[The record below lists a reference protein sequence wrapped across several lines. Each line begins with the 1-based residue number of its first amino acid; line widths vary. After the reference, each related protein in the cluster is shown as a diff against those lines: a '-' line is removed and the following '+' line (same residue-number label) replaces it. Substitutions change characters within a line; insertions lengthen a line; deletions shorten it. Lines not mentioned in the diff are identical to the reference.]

1 MNLEKNNL
9 TKIFLIGQSGS
20 GKTTLGKKLSTKL
33 KFDFLDTDEFITNEF
48 ALSISEIFN
57 SKGELFF
64 RNEEKKLLIKLK
76 NQINIVVSTGGGLP
90 EINDAFDLM
99 QNNGFVIWIKSSPIE
114 IERRLYNSNRGHRP
128 LLFNNKLSLIE
139 NLETQLEKRYDVYSK
154 ADLIIVNDNINE
166 SETIEMILKELKNM
180 NDLLASIIKST
191 QGDYPIFV
199 GNNFKKDL
207 AKFIK
212 NKYDPK
218 RIFLISDSKVFS
230 SETINLINELENS
243 NIKCESL
250 SIDINETKKNLDTC
264 TYIYDW
270 LLSVGSERN
279 SILISIGGG
288 VTTDLVGFVA
298 SSWLRGLNVIHF
310 PTSLAAMVD
319 ASIGG
324 KTGVNF
330 KHGKNLIGAF
340 KQPLLIAMDTKS
352 LETLKERELNSGWA
366 EAIKHAF
373 LFDQGLLK
381 KFQMQS
387 NDIISKKDPIFTEI
401 IKRSVQIK
409 AEIVSKDE
417 FEKGTDRIKL
427 NFGHTIGHSLEGL
440 TEYGKLLHGE
450 AVSIGMVVATNISKN
465 LNLIS
470 NDIKNEII
478 STLNQYGLP
487 TNLTKGI
494 DIKDL
499 FDNTKNDKKVKNGK
513 INWVLLKDIGSPVI
527 KDDVPDS
534 IVMDSI
540 RETI

>member
-1 MNLEKNNL
+1 
-9 TKIFLIGQSGS
+9 
-20 GKTTLGKKLSTKL
+20 
-33 KFDFLDTDEFITNEF
+33 
-48 ALSISEIFN
+48 
-57 SKGELFF
+57 
-64 RNEEKKLLIKLK
+64 
-76 NQINIVVSTGGGLP
+76 
-90 EINDAFDLM
+90 
-99 QNNGFVIWIKSSPIE
+99 
-114 IERRLYNSNRGHRP
+114 
-128 LLFNNKLSLIE
+128 
-139 NLETQLEKRYDVYSK
+139 
-154 ADLIIVNDNINE
+154 
-166 SETIEMILKELKNM
+166 M

-207 AKFIK
+207 AKYIK
-212 NKYDPK
+212 NNYDPK
-218 RIFLISDSKVFS
+218 RIFLISDSKVFA

-373 LFDQGLLK
+373 LFDKGLLK

-387 NDIISKKDPIFTEI
+387 KDIISKKDPVFTEI

-470 NDIKNEII
+470 NDTKNEII

-487 TNLTKGI
+487 INLTKGI

-499 FDNTKNDKKVKNGK
+499 LDNTKNDKKVKNGK

-540 RETI
+540 QETI

>member
-1 MNLEKNNL
+1 
-9 TKIFLIGQSGS
+9 
-20 GKTTLGKKLSTKL
+20 
-33 KFDFLDTDEFITNEF
+33 
-48 ALSISEIFN
+48 
-57 SKGELFF
+57 
-64 RNEEKKLLIKLK
+64 
-76 NQINIVVSTGGGLP
+76 
-90 EINDAFDLM
+90 
-99 QNNGFVIWIKSSPIE
+99 
-114 IERRLYNSNRGHRP
+114 
-128 LLFNNKLSLIE
+128 
-139 NLETQLEKRYDVYSK
+139 
-154 ADLIIVNDNINE
+154 
-166 SETIEMILKELKNM
+166 M

-212 NKYDPK
+212 NKYAPK
-218 RIFLISDSKVFS
+218 RIFVISDSKVFA
-230 SETINLINELENS
+230 SEAISLINELENS

-250 SIDINETKKNLDTC
+250 SIDINETKKNLNTC
-264 TYIYDW
+264 TSIYDW
-270 LLSVGSERN
+270 LLSAGSERN

-340 KQPLLIAMDTKS
+340 KQPLLIAMDTSS

-373 LFDQGLLK
+373 LFDKELLK

-387 NDIISKKDPIFTEI
+387 RDIISKKDPLFTEI

-417 FEKGTDRIKL
+417 FEKDNDRIKL

-440 TEYGKLLHGE
+440 TKYGKLLHGE
-450 AVSIGMVVATNISKN
+450 AVSIGMVVAANISKN
-465 LNLIS
+465 LKLIS
-470 NDIKNEII
+470 NDIKDEII
-478 STLNQYGLP
+478 STLNRYSLP
-487 TNLTKGI
+487 TNITKGI

-499 FDNTKNDKKVKNGK
+499 FNNTKNDKKVKNGK
-513 INWVLLKDIGSPVI
+513 INWVLLKDIGDPII
-527 KDDVPDS
+527 KDDVPDA

-540 RETI
+540 KESL

>member
-1 MNLEKNNL
+1 
-9 TKIFLIGQSGS
+9 
-20 GKTTLGKKLSTKL
+20 
-33 KFDFLDTDEFITNEF
+33 
-48 ALSISEIFN
+48 
-57 SKGELFF
+57 
-64 RNEEKKLLIKLK
+64 
-76 NQINIVVSTGGGLP
+76 
-90 EINDAFDLM
+90 
-99 QNNGFVIWIKSSPIE
+99 
-114 IERRLYNSNRGHRP
+114 
-128 LLFNNKLSLIE
+128 
-139 NLETQLEKRYDVYSK
+139 
-154 ADLIIVNDNINE
+154 
-166 SETIEMILKELKNM
+166 M

-212 NKYDPK
+212 NKYAPK
-218 RIFLISDSKVFS
+218 RIFVISDSKVFA
-230 SETINLINELENS
+230 SEAISLINELENS
-243 NIKCESL
+243 DIKCESL
-250 SIDINETKKNLDTC
+250 SIDINETKKNLNTC
-264 TYIYDW
+264 TSIYDW
-270 LLSVGSERN
+270 LLSAGSERN

-340 KQPLLIAMDTKS
+340 KQPLLIAMDTSS

-373 LFDQGLLK
+373 LFDKELLK

-387 NDIISKKDPIFTEI
+387 RDIISKKDPVFTEI

-417 FEKGTDRIKL
+417 FEKDNDRIKL

-440 TEYGKLLHGE
+440 TKYGKLLHGE
-450 AVSIGMVVATNISKN
+450 AVSIGMVVAANISKN
-465 LNLIS
+465 LKLIS
-470 NDIKNEII
+470 NDIKDEII
-478 STLNQYGLP
+478 STLNRYSLP
-487 TNLTKGI
+487 TNITKGI

-499 FDNTKNDKKVKNGK
+499 FNNTKNDKKVKNGK
-513 INWVLLKDIGSPVI
+513 INWVLLKDIGNPII

-540 RETI
+540 KESL

>member
-1 MNLEKNNL
+1 M
-9 TKIFLIGQSGS
+9 
-20 GKTTLGKKLSTKL
+20 
-33 KFDFLDTDEFITNEF
+33 F
-48 ALSISEIFN
+48 A
-57 SKGELFF
+57 
-64 RNEEKKLLIKLK
+64 
-76 NQINIVVSTGGGLP
+76 
-90 EINDAFDLM
+90 
-99 QNNGFVIWIKSSPIE
+99 
-114 IERRLYNSNRGHRP
+114 
-128 LLFNNKLSLIE
+128 
-139 NLETQLEKRYDVYSK
+139 
-154 ADLIIVNDNINE
+154 
-166 SETIEMILKELKNM
+166 
-180 NDLLASIIKST
+180 
-191 QGDYPIFV
+191 
-199 GNNFKKDL
+199 
-207 AKFIK
+207 
-212 NKYDPK
+212 
-218 RIFLISDSKVFS
+218 

-250 SIDINETKKNLDTC
+250 SIDINEAKKNLDTC
-264 TYIYDW
+264 AYIYDW
-270 LLSVGSERN
+270 LLSAGSERN

-288 VTTDLVGFVA
+288 VTTDIVGFVA

-352 LETLKERELNSGWA
+352 LVTLKERELNSGWA

-373 LFDQGLLK
+373 LFDQSLLK
-381 KFQMQS
+381 KFQMQCK
-387 NDIISKKDPIFTEI
+387 DIISKRDPVFTGI

-470 NDIKNEII
+470 NDTKNEII

>member
-1 MNLEKNNL
+1 
-9 TKIFLIGQSGS
+9 
-20 GKTTLGKKLSTKL
+20 
-33 KFDFLDTDEFITNEF
+33 
-48 ALSISEIFN
+48 
-57 SKGELFF
+57 
-64 RNEEKKLLIKLK
+64 
-76 NQINIVVSTGGGLP
+76 
-90 EINDAFDLM
+90 
-99 QNNGFVIWIKSSPIE
+99 
-114 IERRLYNSNRGHRP
+114 
-128 LLFNNKLSLIE
+128 
-139 NLETQLEKRYDVYSK
+139 
-154 ADLIIVNDNINE
+154 
-166 SETIEMILKELKNM
+166 M

-373 LFDQGLLK
+373 LFDKGLLK

-387 NDIISKKDPIFTEI
+387 KDIISKKDPVFTEI

>member
-1 MNLEKNNL
+1 
-9 TKIFLIGQSGS
+9 
-20 GKTTLGKKLSTKL
+20 
-33 KFDFLDTDEFITNEF
+33 
-48 ALSISEIFN
+48 
-57 SKGELFF
+57 
-64 RNEEKKLLIKLK
+64 
-76 NQINIVVSTGGGLP
+76 
-90 EINDAFDLM
+90 
-99 QNNGFVIWIKSSPIE
+99 
-114 IERRLYNSNRGHRP
+114 
-128 LLFNNKLSLIE
+128 
-139 NLETQLEKRYDVYSK
+139 
-154 ADLIIVNDNINE
+154 
-166 SETIEMILKELKNM
+166 M

-212 NKYDPK
+212 NEYAPK
-218 RIFLISDSKVFS
+218 RIFVISDSKVFA
-230 SETINLINELENS
+230 SEAISLINELENS

-250 SIDINETKKNLDTC
+250 SIDINETKKNLNTC
-264 TYIYDW
+264 TSIYDW
-270 LLSVGSERN
+270 LLSAGSERN

-340 KQPLLIAMDTKS
+340 KQPLLIAMDTSS

-373 LFDQGLLK
+373 LFDKELLK

-387 NDIISKKDPIFTEI
+387 RDIISKKDPLFTEI

-417 FEKGTDRIKL
+417 FEKDNDRIKL

-440 TEYGKLLHGE
+440 TKYGKLLHGE
-450 AVSIGMVVATNISKN
+450 AVSIGMVVAANISKN
-465 LNLIS
+465 LKLIS
-470 NDIKNEII
+470 NDIKDEII
-478 STLNQYGLP
+478 STLNRYSLP
-487 TNLTKGI
+487 TNITKGI

-499 FDNTKNDKKVKNGK
+499 FNNTKNDKKVKNGK
-513 INWVLLKDIGSPVI
+513 INWVLLKDIGNPII
-527 KDDVPDS
+527 KDDVPDA

-540 RETI
+540 KESL

>member
-1 MNLEKNNL
+1 
-9 TKIFLIGQSGS
+9 
-20 GKTTLGKKLSTKL
+20 
-33 KFDFLDTDEFITNEF
+33 
-48 ALSISEIFN
+48 
-57 SKGELFF
+57 
-64 RNEEKKLLIKLK
+64 
-76 NQINIVVSTGGGLP
+76 
-90 EINDAFDLM
+90 
-99 QNNGFVIWIKSSPIE
+99 
-114 IERRLYNSNRGHRP
+114 
-128 LLFNNKLSLIE
+128 
-139 NLETQLEKRYDVYSK
+139 
-154 ADLIIVNDNINE
+154 
-166 SETIEMILKELKNM
+166 M

-212 NKYDPK
+212 NKYAPK
-218 RIFLISDSKVFS
+218 RIFVISDSKVFA
-230 SETINLINELENS
+230 SEAISLINELENS

-250 SIDINETKKNLDTC
+250 SIDINETKKNLNTC
-264 TYIYDW
+264 TSIYDW
-270 LLSVGSERN
+270 LLSAGSERN

-340 KQPLLIAMDTKS
+340 KQPLLIAMDTSS

-373 LFDQGLLK
+373 LFDKELLK

-387 NDIISKKDPIFTEI
+387 RDIISKKDPLFTEI

-417 FEKGTDRIKL
+417 FEKDNDRIKL

-440 TEYGKLLHGE
+440 TKYGKLLHGE
-450 AVSIGMVVATNISKN
+450 AVSIGMVVAANISKN
-465 LNLIS
+465 LKLIS
-470 NDIKNEII
+470 NDIKDEII
-478 STLNQYGLP
+478 STLNRYSLP
-487 TNLTKGI
+487 TNITKDI

-499 FDNTKNDKKVKNGK
+499 FNNTKNDKKVKNGK
-513 INWVLLKDIGSPVI
+513 INWVLLKDIGNPII
-527 KDDVPDS
+527 KDDVPDA

-540 RETI
+540 KESL

>member
-1 MNLEKNNL
+1 
-9 TKIFLIGQSGS
+9 
-20 GKTTLGKKLSTKL
+20 
-33 KFDFLDTDEFITNEF
+33 
-48 ALSISEIFN
+48 
-57 SKGELFF
+57 
-64 RNEEKKLLIKLK
+64 
-76 NQINIVVSTGGGLP
+76 
-90 EINDAFDLM
+90 
-99 QNNGFVIWIKSSPIE
+99 
-114 IERRLYNSNRGHRP
+114 
-128 LLFNNKLSLIE
+128 
-139 NLETQLEKRYDVYSK
+139 
-154 ADLIIVNDNINE
+154 
-166 SETIEMILKELKNM
+166 M

-207 AKFIK
+207 AKYIK
-212 NKYDPK
+212 NNYDPK
-218 RIFLISDSKVFS
+218 RIFLISDSKVFA

-264 TYIYDW
+264 AYIYDW
-270 LLSVGSERN
+270 LLSAGSERN
-279 SILISIGGG
+279 SFLISIGGG

-373 LFDQGLLK
+373 LFDKGLLK
-381 KFQMQS
+381 KFQIQS
-387 NDIISKKDPIFTEI
+387 KDIISKKDPVFTEI

-470 NDIKNEII
+470 NDTKNEII

-487 TNLTKGI
+487 INLTKGI

-499 FDNTKNDKKVKNGK
+499 IDNTKNDKKVKNGK

-540 RETI
+540 QETI

>member
-1 MNLEKNNL
+1 MNN
-9 TKIFLIGQSGS
+9 
-20 GKTTLGKKLSTKL
+20 
-33 KFDFLDTDEFITNEF
+33 
-48 ALSISEIFN
+48 
-57 SKGELFF
+57 
-64 RNEEKKLLIKLK
+64 
-76 NQINIVVSTGGGLP
+76 
-90 EINDAFDLM
+90 
-99 QNNGFVIWIKSSPIE
+99 
-114 IERRLYNSNRGHRP
+114 
-128 LLFNNKLSLIE
+128 
-139 NLETQLEKRYDVYSK
+139 
-154 ADLIIVNDNINE
+154 
-166 SETIEMILKELKNM
+166 
-180 NDLLASIIKST
+180 LLASIIKST

-218 RIFLISDSKVFS
+218 RIFLISDSKVFA

-250 SIDINETKKNLDTC
+250 SIDINEAKKNLDTC
-264 TYIYDW
+264 AYIYDW
-270 LLSVGSERN
+270 LLSAGSERN

-288 VTTDLVGFVA
+288 VTTDIVGFVA

-352 LETLKERELNSGWA
+352 LGTLKERELNSGWA

-373 LFDQGLLK
+373 LFDQNLLK

-387 NDIISKKDPIFTEI
+387 KDIISKKDPIFTEI

-440 TEYGKLLHGE
+440 TKYGKLLHGE

-470 NDIKNEII
+470 NDTKNEII
-478 STLNQYGLP
+478 STLNQYVLP

>member
-1 MNLEKNNL
+1 
-9 TKIFLIGQSGS
+9 
-20 GKTTLGKKLSTKL
+20 
-33 KFDFLDTDEFITNEF
+33 
-48 ALSISEIFN
+48 
-57 SKGELFF
+57 
-64 RNEEKKLLIKLK
+64 
-76 NQINIVVSTGGGLP
+76 
-90 EINDAFDLM
+90 
-99 QNNGFVIWIKSSPIE
+99 
-114 IERRLYNSNRGHRP
+114 
-128 LLFNNKLSLIE
+128 
-139 NLETQLEKRYDVYSK
+139 
-154 ADLIIVNDNINE
+154 
-166 SETIEMILKELKNM
+166 M

-212 NKYDPK
+212 NKYAPK
-218 RIFLISDSKVFS
+218 RIFVISDSKVFA
-230 SETINLINELENS
+230 SEAISLINELENS

-250 SIDINETKKNLDTC
+250 SIDINETKKNLNTC
-264 TYIYDW
+264 TSIYDW
-270 LLSVGSERN
+270 LLSAGSERN

-340 KQPLLIAMDTKS
+340 KQPLLIAMDTSS

-373 LFDQGLLK
+373 LFDKELLK

-387 NDIISKKDPIFTEI
+387 RDIISKKDPLFTEI

-417 FEKGTDRIKL
+417 FEKDNDRIKL

-440 TEYGKLLHGE
+440 TKYGKLLHGE
-450 AVSIGMVVATNISKN
+450 AVSIGMVVAANISKN
-465 LNLIS
+465 LKLIS
-470 NDIKNEII
+470 NDIKDEII
-478 STLNQYGLP
+478 STLNRYSLP
-487 TNLTKGI
+487 TNITKGI

-499 FDNTKNDKKVKNGK
+499 FNNTKNDKKVKNGK
-513 INWVLLKDIGSPVI
+513 INWVLLKDIGNPII
-527 KDDVPDS
+527 KDDVPDA

-540 RETI
+540 KESL

>member
-1 MNLEKNNL
+1 
-9 TKIFLIGQSGS
+9 
-20 GKTTLGKKLSTKL
+20 
-33 KFDFLDTDEFITNEF
+33 
-48 ALSISEIFN
+48 
-57 SKGELFF
+57 
-64 RNEEKKLLIKLK
+64 
-76 NQINIVVSTGGGLP
+76 
-90 EINDAFDLM
+90 
-99 QNNGFVIWIKSSPIE
+99 
-114 IERRLYNSNRGHRP
+114 
-128 LLFNNKLSLIE
+128 
-139 NLETQLEKRYDVYSK
+139 
-154 ADLIIVNDNINE
+154 
-166 SETIEMILKELKNM
+166 M

-212 NKYDPK
+212 NKYAPK
-218 RIFLISDSKVFS
+218 RIFVISDSKVFA
-230 SETINLINELENS
+230 SEAISLINELENS

-250 SIDINETKKNLDTC
+250 SIDINETKKNLNTC
-264 TYIYDW
+264 TSIYDW
-270 LLSVGSERN
+270 LLSAGSERN

-340 KQPLLIAMDTKS
+340 KQPLLIAMDTSS

-373 LFDQGLLK
+373 LFDKELLK

-387 NDIISKKDPIFTEI
+387 RDIISKKDPVFTEI

-417 FEKGTDRIKL
+417 FEKDNDRIKL

-440 TEYGKLLHGE
+440 TKYGKLLHGE
-450 AVSIGMVVATNISKN
+450 AVSIGMVVAANISKN
-465 LNLIS
+465 LKLIS
-470 NDIKNEII
+470 NDIKDEII
-478 STLNQYGLP
+478 STLNRYSLP
-487 TNLTKGI
+487 TNITKGI

-499 FDNTKNDKKVKNGK
+499 FNNTKNDKKVKNGK
-513 INWVLLKDIGSPVI
+513 INWVLLKDIGNPII
-527 KDDVPDS
+527 KDDVPDA

-540 RETI
+540 KESL

>member
-1 MNLEKNNL
+1 
-9 TKIFLIGQSGS
+9 
-20 GKTTLGKKLSTKL
+20 
-33 KFDFLDTDEFITNEF
+33 
-48 ALSISEIFN
+48 
-57 SKGELFF
+57 
-64 RNEEKKLLIKLK
+64 
-76 NQINIVVSTGGGLP
+76 
-90 EINDAFDLM
+90 
-99 QNNGFVIWIKSSPIE
+99 
-114 IERRLYNSNRGHRP
+114 
-128 LLFNNKLSLIE
+128 
-139 NLETQLEKRYDVYSK
+139 
-154 ADLIIVNDNINE
+154 
-166 SETIEMILKELKNM
+166 M

-264 TYIYDW
+264 AYIYDW

-340 KQPLLIAMDTKS
+340 KQPLLIAMDTK
-352 LETLKERELNSGWA
+352 
-366 EAIKHAF
+366 
-373 LFDQGLLK
+373 
-381 KFQMQS
+381 
-387 NDIISKKDPIFTEI
+387 
-401 IKRSVQIK
+401 
-409 AEIVSKDE
+409 
-417 FEKGTDRIKL
+417 
-427 NFGHTIGHSLEGL
+427 
-440 TEYGKLLHGE
+440 
-450 AVSIGMVVATNISKN
+450 
-465 LNLIS
+465 
-470 NDIKNEII
+470 
-478 STLNQYGLP
+478 
-487 TNLTKGI
+487 
-494 DIKDL
+494 
-499 FDNTKNDKKVKNGK
+499 
-513 INWVLLKDIGSPVI
+513 
-527 KDDVPDS
+527 
-534 IVMDSI
+534 
-540 RETI
+540 

>member
-1 MNLEKNNL
+1 
-9 TKIFLIGQSGS
+9 
-20 GKTTLGKKLSTKL
+20 
-33 KFDFLDTDEFITNEF
+33 
-48 ALSISEIFN
+48 
-57 SKGELFF
+57 
-64 RNEEKKLLIKLK
+64 
-76 NQINIVVSTGGGLP
+76 
-90 EINDAFDLM
+90 
-99 QNNGFVIWIKSSPIE
+99 
-114 IERRLYNSNRGHRP
+114 
-128 LLFNNKLSLIE
+128 
-139 NLETQLEKRYDVYSK
+139 
-154 ADLIIVNDNINE
+154 
-166 SETIEMILKELKNM
+166 M

-218 RIFLISDSKVFS
+218 RIFLISDSKVFA

-250 SIDINETKKNLDTC
+250 SIDINEAKKNLDTC
-264 TYIYDW
+264 AYIYDW
-270 LLSVGSERN
+270 LLSAGSERN

-373 LFDQGLLK
+373 LFDKGLLK
-381 KFQMQS
+381 KFQIQS
-387 NDIISKKDPIFTEI
+387 KDIISKKDPVFTEI

-470 NDIKNEII
+470 NDTRNEII

-487 TNLTKGI
+487 INLTKGI

-499 FDNTKNDKKVKNGK
+499 IDNTKNDKKVKNGK

-540 RETI
+540 QETI

>member
-1 MNLEKNNL
+1 
-9 TKIFLIGQSGS
+9 
-20 GKTTLGKKLSTKL
+20 
-33 KFDFLDTDEFITNEF
+33 
-48 ALSISEIFN
+48 
-57 SKGELFF
+57 
-64 RNEEKKLLIKLK
+64 
-76 NQINIVVSTGGGLP
+76 
-90 EINDAFDLM
+90 
-99 QNNGFVIWIKSSPIE
+99 
-114 IERRLYNSNRGHRP
+114 
-128 LLFNNKLSLIE
+128 
-139 NLETQLEKRYDVYSK
+139 
-154 ADLIIVNDNINE
+154 
-166 SETIEMILKELKNM
+166 M

-191 QGDYPIFV
+191 QGNYPIFV
-199 GNNFKKDL
+199 GNNFKKEL
-207 AKFIK
+207 AKYIK

-218 RIFLISDSKVFS
+218 KIFLISDSKVFA

-270 LLSVGSERN
+270 LLSAGSERN

-373 LFDQGLLK
+373 LFDQSLLK
-381 KFQMQS
+381 KFQTQCK
-387 NDIISKKDPIFTEI
+387 DIISKRDPVFTEI

-470 NDIKNEII
+470 NDTKNEII

-494 DIKDL
+494 DIKNL
-499 FDNTKNDKKVKNGK
+499 FENTKNDKKVKNGK

>member
-1 MNLEKNNL
+1 
-9 TKIFLIGQSGS
+9 
-20 GKTTLGKKLSTKL
+20 
-33 KFDFLDTDEFITNEF
+33 
-48 ALSISEIFN
+48 
-57 SKGELFF
+57 
-64 RNEEKKLLIKLK
+64 
-76 NQINIVVSTGGGLP
+76 
-90 EINDAFDLM
+90 
-99 QNNGFVIWIKSSPIE
+99 
-114 IERRLYNSNRGHRP
+114 
-128 LLFNNKLSLIE
+128 
-139 NLETQLEKRYDVYSK
+139 
-154 ADLIIVNDNINE
+154 
-166 SETIEMILKELKNM
+166 M

-212 NKYDPK
+212 NKYAPR
-218 RIFLISDSKVFS
+218 RIFVISDSKVFA
-230 SETINLINELENS
+230 SEAISLINELENS
-243 NIKCESL
+243 DIKCESL
-250 SIDINETKKNLDTC
+250 SIDINETKKNLNTC
-264 TYIYDW
+264 TSIYDW
-270 LLSVGSERN
+270 LLSAGSERN

-340 KQPLLIAMDTKS
+340 KQPLLIAMDTSS

-373 LFDQGLLK
+373 LFDKELLK

-387 NDIISKKDPIFTEI
+387 RDIISKKDPVFTEI

-417 FEKGTDRIKL
+417 FEKDNDRIKL

-440 TEYGKLLHGE
+440 TKYGKLLHGE
-450 AVSIGMVVATNISKN
+450 AVSIGMVVAANISKN
-465 LNLIS
+465 LKLIS
-470 NDIKNEII
+470 NDIKDEII
-478 STLNQYGLP
+478 STLNRYSLP
-487 TNLTKGI
+487 TNITKGI

-499 FDNTKNDKKVKNGK
+499 FNNTKNDKKVKNGK
-513 INWVLLKDIGSPVI
+513 INWVLLKDIGNPII

-540 RETI
+540 KESL

>member
-1 MNLEKNNL
+1 
-9 TKIFLIGQSGS
+9 
-20 GKTTLGKKLSTKL
+20 
-33 KFDFLDTDEFITNEF
+33 
-48 ALSISEIFN
+48 
-57 SKGELFF
+57 
-64 RNEEKKLLIKLK
+64 
-76 NQINIVVSTGGGLP
+76 
-90 EINDAFDLM
+90 
-99 QNNGFVIWIKSSPIE
+99 
-114 IERRLYNSNRGHRP
+114 
-128 LLFNNKLSLIE
+128 
-139 NLETQLEKRYDVYSK
+139 
-154 ADLIIVNDNINE
+154 
-166 SETIEMILKELKNM
+166 M

-352 LETLKERELNSGWA
+352 LETLKERELNSGWD

-373 LFDQGLLK
+373 LFDKELLK

>member
-1 MNLEKNNL
+1 
-9 TKIFLIGQSGS
+9 
-20 GKTTLGKKLSTKL
+20 
-33 KFDFLDTDEFITNEF
+33 
-48 ALSISEIFN
+48 
-57 SKGELFF
+57 
-64 RNEEKKLLIKLK
+64 
-76 NQINIVVSTGGGLP
+76 
-90 EINDAFDLM
+90 
-99 QNNGFVIWIKSSPIE
+99 
-114 IERRLYNSNRGHRP
+114 
-128 LLFNNKLSLIE
+128 
-139 NLETQLEKRYDVYSK
+139 
-154 ADLIIVNDNINE
+154 
-166 SETIEMILKELKNM
+166 M
-180 NDLLASIIKST
+180 NDLLTSIINST

-207 AKFIK
+207 AEFIK
-212 NKYDPK
+212 DKYDPK
-218 RIFLISDSKVFS
+218 RIFLISDSKVFA

-250 SIDINETKKNLDTC
+250 SIDINETKKNLETC
-264 TYIYDW
+264 AYIYDW

-352 LETLKERELNSGWA
+352 LKTLKERELNSGWA

-373 LFDQGLLK
+373 LFDQNLLK
-381 KFQMQS
+381 KFQTQS
-387 NDIISKKDPIFTEI
+387 KDIISKKDPVFTEI

-417 FEKGTDRIKL
+417 FEKGVDRIKL

-470 NDIKNEII
+470 NDTKNEII

-487 TNLTKGI
+487 TNLTRGI
-494 DIKDL
+494 DIKNL

-513 INWVLLKDIGSPVI
+513 INWVLLKNIGCPVI

>member
-1 MNLEKNNL
+1 
-9 TKIFLIGQSGS
+9 
-20 GKTTLGKKLSTKL
+20 
-33 KFDFLDTDEFITNEF
+33 
-48 ALSISEIFN
+48 
-57 SKGELFF
+57 
-64 RNEEKKLLIKLK
+64 
-76 NQINIVVSTGGGLP
+76 
-90 EINDAFDLM
+90 
-99 QNNGFVIWIKSSPIE
+99 
-114 IERRLYNSNRGHRP
+114 
-128 LLFNNKLSLIE
+128 
-139 NLETQLEKRYDVYSK
+139 
-154 ADLIIVNDNINE
+154 
-166 SETIEMILKELKNM
+166 M

-218 RIFLISDSKVFS
+218 RIFLISDSKVFA

-250 SIDINETKKNLDTC
+250 SIDINEAKKNLDIC
-264 TYIYDW
+264 AYIYDW
-270 LLSVGSERN
+270 LLSAGSERN

-288 VTTDLVGFVA
+288 VTTDIVGFVA

-352 LETLKERELNSGWA
+352 LVTLKERELNSGWA

-387 NDIISKKDPIFTEI
+387 KDIIRKKDPIFTEI

-470 NDIKNEII
+470 NDTKNEII
-478 STLNQYGLP
+478 STLNQYDLP

-513 INWVLLKDIGSPVI
+513 INWVLLKDIGNPVI

>member
-1 MNLEKNNL
+1 
-9 TKIFLIGQSGS
+9 
-20 GKTTLGKKLSTKL
+20 
-33 KFDFLDTDEFITNEF
+33 
-48 ALSISEIFN
+48 
-57 SKGELFF
+57 
-64 RNEEKKLLIKLK
+64 
-76 NQINIVVSTGGGLP
+76 
-90 EINDAFDLM
+90 
-99 QNNGFVIWIKSSPIE
+99 
-114 IERRLYNSNRGHRP
+114 
-128 LLFNNKLSLIE
+128 
-139 NLETQLEKRYDVYSK
+139 
-154 ADLIIVNDNINE
+154 
-166 SETIEMILKELKNM
+166 M

-212 NKYDPK
+212 NKYAPR
-218 RIFLISDSKVFS
+218 RIFVISDSKVFA
-230 SETINLINELENS
+230 SEAISLINELENS
-243 NIKCESL
+243 DIKCESL
-250 SIDINETKKNLDTC
+250 SIDINETKKNLNTC
-264 TYIYDW
+264 TSIYDW
-270 LLSVGSERN
+270 LLSAGSERN

-340 KQPLLIAMDTKS
+340 KQPLLIAMDTSS

-373 LFDQGLLK
+373 LFDKELLK

-387 NDIISKKDPIFTEI
+387 RDIISKKDPVFTEI

-417 FEKGTDRIKL
+417 FEKDNDRIKL

-440 TEYGKLLHGE
+440 TKYGKLLHGE
-450 AVSIGMVVATNISKN
+450 AVSIGMVVAANISKN
-465 LNLIS
+465 LKLIS
-470 NDIKNEII
+470 NDIKDEII
-478 STLNQYGLP
+478 STLNRYSLP
-487 TNLTKGI
+487 TNITKGI

-499 FDNTKNDKKVKNGK
+499 FNNTKNDKKVKNGK
-513 INWVLLKDIGSPVI
+513 INWVLLKDIGNPII
-527 KDDVPDS
+527 KDDVPDA

-540 RETI
+540 KESL